1 MPNIFDEEFGEIII
15 RRSPQAS
22 SVKLRVAPNGKLR
35 VSMPTYAPLFLAKQ
49 LIKSNRNQLRDI
61 LKKHDPVQD
70 FHHDKQIG
78 KSHKI
83 VVITEDTTETK
94 VQKKGLNIV
103 VHLAA
108 NDTLKDNHVIRM
120 IRDECIKALRIEAKS
135 YLPHRLKYMAKNHG
149 FIYNKIRFSHSGGRW
164 GSCNSQGTIS
174 LNIALMKLPFELID
188 YVLIHELSH
197 TVQMNHSQDFWNVV
211 SLCDP
216 DYKQK
221 RKILKSHSPT
231 I

>member
-1 MPNIFDEEFGEIII
+1 MPNIIDEEFGEIII

-49 LIKSNRNQLRDI
+49 LIKSNRNQLREI

-70 FHHDKQIG
+70 FHHGKQIG

-83 VVITEDTTETK
+83 VVNENSSETT
-94 VQKKGLNIV
+94 VQKRGLDIV
-103 VHLAA
+103 VNLSDPDKL
-108 NDTLKDNHVIRM
+108 NDSHIIRM
-120 IRDECIKALRIEAKS
+120 IRDESIKALRLEAKS
-135 YLPHRLKYMAKNHG
+135 YLPHRLKHIANLHG
-149 FIYNKIRFSHSGGRW
+149 FNYTTVRFSHSGGRW
-164 GSCNSQGTIS
+164 GSCNSHGTIS

-197 TVQMNHSQDFWNVV
+197 TVEMNHSQAFWQVV
-211 SLCDP
+211 SGCDP
-216 DYKQK
+216 NYKQN

>member
-1 MPNIFDEEFGEIII
+1 MPNIFDEEFGEIVI

-61 LKKHDPVQD
+61 LKKHDPIQD
-70 FHHDKQIG
+70 FYHDKQIG
-78 KSHKI
+78 KSHKL
-83 VVITEDTTETK
+83 VVIPDVTTETK
-94 VQKKGLNIV
+94 VQKKGLEIIVSLSHLDNI
-103 VHLAA
+103 
-108 NDTLKDNHVIRM
+108 KDSHVIRM
-120 IRDECIKALRIEAKS
+120 IRDECIKALRLEAKS
-135 YLPHRLKYMAKNHG
+135 YLPHRLKHIANSHG
-149 FIYNKIRFSHSGGRW
+149 FSYNKIRFSHSGGRW

-197 TVQMNHSQDFWNVV
+197 TVQMNHSKDFWNVV
-211 SLCDP
+211 YLCDP